1 MREVEQM
8 EFGLIGTVAGPDG
21 NLTQVIERG
30 RPWIR
35 VTMVSSPWPRQRAWN
50 WTTGVPGGLS

>member
-21 NLTQVIERG
+21 DLVQVIEWG
-30 RPWIR
+30 A
-35 VTMVSSPWPRQRAWN
+35 T
-50 WTTGVPGGLS
+50 LD